1 MDGLFTEYPE
11 NRISDAK
18 LKERDILLKP
28 SEAAKLLNI
37 HINTVRRWSNL
48 GILPSF
54 RIGPRNDR
62 RFLKRD
68 VMSFLFEYT
77 KVELGDRK
85 D

>member
-18 LKERDILLKP
+18 FEERDILLKP

-54 RIGPRNDR
+54 RIGPRSDR

-68 VMSFLFEYT
+68 IMSFLLEHT
-77 KVELGDRK
+77 KVESGDRK
-85 D
+85 A